1 MFGTPVP
8 IFLRS
13 LMAKYLFILLLGVT
27 IGYGYGWSDALVH
40 EKHIVDRTLER
51 INKTARVRVNSETS
65 TATGVL
71 DASPP

>member
-8 IFLRS
+8 VFLQA

-40 EKHIVDRTLER
+40 EQHIVDRTLER
-51 INKTARVRVNSETS
+51 INKTARVRVSKETA

-71 DASPP
+71 DAGQP